1 MTIAV
6 TGATGPFGRHAIE
19 ALLARGVPAD
29 QIIAVGRDQGKL
41 GQLRELGV
49 TVRSA
54 DYNDPASLRAAFA
67 GADRLLFVSGSE
79 VGQRIAQH
87 QAVVDA
93 AKDAGVGLVAYTSA
107 PKADTSDM
115 GLAEEHRVTEQA
127 LIASGLPY
135 VFLRNSWYLENYTGQ
150 LPVVLEHGL
159 IGAAG
164 TGRISAATR
173 ADLAE
178 AAATAVAG
186 EGHESRV
193 YELGGPAFTLAE
205 LAAEIARQSG
215 RDVRYTDLSEDGYA
229 KALVDAGV
237 PGRDGGR
244 AGRQRPG
251 RGPGCPV
258 RGGERPGRPARPPGD
273 AVARGDRAGADRAGR
288 IAHAG
293 LTRGAVAGVIGGG

>member
-19 ALLARGVPAD
+19 ALLARGVPAG
-29 QIIAVGRDQGKL
+29 QIIAIGRDQGKL

-93 AKDAGVGLVAYTSA
+93 AKDAGLGLVAYTSA
-107 PKADTSDM
+107 PKADVSDM
-115 GLAEEHRVTEQA
+115 RLAEEHRVTEQA

-164 TGRISAATR
+164 DGRISAATR

-178 AAATAVAG
+178 AAAAAVAG

-205 LAAEIARQSG
+205 LAAEISRQSG
-215 RDVRYTDLSEDGYA
+215 RDVRYTNLSEDGYA

-237 PGRDGGR
+237 PAAMAAVLADSDR
-244 AGRQRPG
+244 AAAQGALYVEG
-251 RGPGCPV
+251 NDL
-258 RGGERPGRPARPPGD
+258 ENLLGRPATPWRE
-273 AVARGDRAGADRAGR
+273 
-288 IAHAG
+288 
-293 LTRGAVAGVIGGG
+293 VIGQALAALGALSTQA